1 METNNFKFEK
11 RTKAQKTELLRKW
24 LEYLV
29 NNGHSID
36 YYLFKPMSYFDWEE
50 LEKIVREN
58 NIDLTF

>member
-1 METNNFKFEK
+1 MGTNNFKFEK

-36 YYLFKPMSYFDWEE
+36 YYLFKP
-50 LEKIVREN
+50 IV
-58 NIDLTF
+58 LS